1 MFKLKI
7 SLFSKTKSLE
17 AKIDNFHDKIID
29 SATIFRKAVNT
40 FFSTEDFEDL
50 KKVNKQIQKIE
61 HQADALRR
69 EIENQLY
76 AQNLLPNLQAD
87 ILKLIESLDEINNH
101 FDKVVYKFYIE
112 RPEIPENLKSNII
125 KLCN

>member
-17 AKIDNFHDKIID
+17 TKIDNFHDKIID

-40 FFSTEDFEDL
+40 FFSSDDFDDL
-50 KKVNKQIQKIE
+50 KKVSKQIKKVE
-61 HQADALRR
+61 HQADDLRR

-87 ILKLIESLDEINNH
+87 ILKLVESLDEINNH

-112 RPEIPENLKSNII
+112 RPEIP
-125 KLCN
+125 